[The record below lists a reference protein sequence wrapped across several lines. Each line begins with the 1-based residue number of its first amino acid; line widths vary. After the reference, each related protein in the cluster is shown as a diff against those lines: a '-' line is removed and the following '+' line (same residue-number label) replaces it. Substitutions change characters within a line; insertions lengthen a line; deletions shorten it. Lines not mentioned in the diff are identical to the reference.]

1 MPSHLKT
8 DSMQLMTPKR
18 PVYPFAALVGQE
30 RLKKALILNAV
41 NPLIGG
47 VLIRGE
53 KGTAKSTAARGLA
66 ELLPPIPMV
75 AGCPYHCDPEKLE
88 LMCDACRR
96 RQAQGEVL
104 PRRDRPM
111 PVVDLP
117 LGTTEDRLLGTID
130 IERAIK
136 SGEKHFEPGLLAAA
150 NQGIL
155 YVDEVNL
162 LDDHLVD
169 VLLDAAAMGV
179 NVVEREGISFIHP
192 ARFIL
197 VGTMNPEEGELRPQL
212 LDRFGLCVEVTGLHN
227 LQARMDVVARRLDFE
242 ADPRKFAAGWLGEQ
256 EALRAAILTA
266 RELLPRVGYGA
277 DILRLITA
285 ICLDQ
290 GVDGHRADIYML
302 KVARTL
308 AAYRGRLAVADPDVR
323 EAAELVLPHRLR
335 RQPFSDS
342 EMDTNKLEETFRKHQ
357 EEMEQRRLAQPQ
369 PEPGAA
375 AGDPDEVQL
384 IGEVT
389 VAPGAPFPVKPLE
402 LAPERKIQKAPGH
415 RTRAQ
420 SDDRRGRYVRP
431 SLHQSGPPDLALDAT
446 IRAAAPFQMVRE
458 KGNLALAIC
467 EPDWR
472 YKVRERRI
480 GRHILFVVDAS
491 GSMGADVRLAE
502 TKAAILSLLIDAY
515 QRRERVG
522 LIIFRGR
529 EARLTL
535 PFTHSVEMAQRHLTL
550 LPTGGKTPLP
560 HALKLAL
567 EVLKQEKVRH
577 PQDVFLLV
585 LVTDGRANISLGA
598 RRPMAEVK
606 ELSAQIKTLGVNSLI
621 LDTEAFAPCLDLG
634 CLPELSRI
642 MGGSYH
648 SLTSIRAPEMVAR
661 VEAALR

>member
-1 MPSHLKT
+1 
-8 DSMQLMTPKR
+8 MTPKR
-18 PVYPFAALVGQE
+18 PVFPFAALVGQE

-150 NQGIL
+150 NRGIL

-242 ADPRKFAAGWLGEQ
+242 ADPEEFAARWLGEQ
-256 EALRAAILTA
+256 EALRQAILTA

-277 DILRLITA
+277 DTLRLITA

-342 EMDTNKLEETFRKHQ
+342 EMDENKLEETFRKHQ

-369 PEPGAA
+369 PEPGAP

-384 IGEVT
+384 IGETT
-389 VAPGAPFPVKPLE
+389 VAPGATFPVKPLDM
-402 LAPERKIQKAPGH
+402 APERKTQKAPGH
-415 RTRAQ
+415 RTRAK
-420 SDDRRGRYVRP
+420 SDDRTGRYVRP
-431 SLHQSGPPDLALDAT
+431 SLHQTGPSDLALDAT

-472 YKVRERRI
+472 YKVREKRI

-491 GSMGADVRLAE
+491 GSMGADVRMVE

-598 RRPMAEVK
+598 RGPMAEVK